1 MFIIK
6 LVITMVHASASLIT
20 QAGQYYFLL
29 TVLSFR
35 LEMLGVT
42 CRLILHM
49 KWWVWTV
56 WKLFS

>member
-6 LVITMVHASASLIT
+6 LVITMIHASASLIT

-42 CRLILHM
+42 CRLVL
-49 KWWVWTV
+49 WVNW
-56 WKLFS
+56 